1 MFKSSLLSAF
11 DYKEDDS
18 LMADLQYIPK
28 LKLYYNKI
36 TDEYVTGQGLVV
48 DHSNISVVSESDDED
63 SALVVPRKKSLF
75 SFDGMHVS
83 IATVIQV
90 IALTA
95 AIYTQYN
102 ALTDG
107 ISANDTQLKLYKV
120 ANDEKMANLQVLQT
134 EVEKLHAEISLQE
147 DMIKS
152 IQMRLASI
160 KK

>member
-1 MFKSSLLSAF
+1 
-11 DYKEDDS
+11 
-18 LMADLQYIPK
+18 MADLQYIPK

-36 TDEYVTGQGLVV
+36 TDEYVNKQGQVV
-48 DHSNISVVSESDDED
+48 DYSNIPVIHVQDDD
-63 SALVVPRKKSLF
+63 DDDDQPAPQKKSLF

-120 ANDEKMANLQVLQT
+120 ANDEKMANLQLLQT
-134 EVEKLHAEISLQE
+134 EVEKLRAEIALQE

>member
-1 MFKSSLLSAF
+1 
-11 DYKEDDS
+11 
-18 LMADLQYIPK
+18 MADLQYIPK
-28 LKLYYNKI
+28 LKLYHNKI
-36 TDEYVTGQGLVV
+36 TDEYVNSKGQVV
-48 DHSNISVVSESDDED
+48 DLSTISLVNELQDEED
-63 SALVVPRKKSLF
+63 NNQTLPKKSLF
-75 SFDGMHVS
+75 SFEGMHVS

-90 IALTA
+90 VALTA

-120 ANDEKMANLQVLQT
+120 ANDEKMANLQLLQA
-134 EVEKLHAEISLQE
+134 EIEKLHAEIALQE

>member
-1 MFKSSLLSAF
+1 MLKSSLLSAF

-36 TDEYVTGQGLVV
+36 TDEYVNKQGQVV
-48 DHSNISVVSESDDED
+48 DYSNTPVVIHEQDED
-63 SALVVPRKKSLF
+63 DNDQPVPKKSLF

-120 ANDEKMANLQVLQT
+120 ANDEKMANLQLLQT
-134 EVEKLHAEISLQE
+134 EVEKLHAEIALQE